1 MSAFAVS
8 FKPRTR
14 LARLLEFAQEAAD
27 GVWYEYRAAMRHK
40 IDLQSKINAG
50 GAVRVKS
57 RVRGTLPVEAQ
68 NRRKSQEEN
77 CMASLETVALD
88 QERWKLTAN
97 TLKHNLEKARLRILG
112 LSIAGAILEA
122 FAVQAHTTYPA
133 ASEVSGYAG
142 AVALALVVIVRILG
156 LGRERVQAW
165 VLAAAASQSLKSEMY
180 QYRTS
185 SGPYGDHLNGNPEAT
200 LLERRDD
207 ILENVR
213 SIQRYTVEPD
223 PKTVALLGPL
233 DADAYVSERVN
244 GVIGSFRKE
253 SEHFVSAQD
262 SWQKVEYFLAIAG
275 ALLAAALTFTHHLA
289 DAAWVAV
296 VTTISVAV
304 GADALAERYA
314 QLTVGYRSMP
324 NRLTRILG
332 RWRANHGTLDVLV
345 EQIET
350 ALIEENQG
358 WVAGADEFVKD
369 IASSPAKDSPAKLGL
384 HSPASRTARL
394 G

>member
-1 MSAFAVS
+1 
-8 FKPRTR
+8 
-14 LARLLEFAQEAAD
+14 
-27 GVWYEYRAAMRHK
+27 
-40 IDLQSKINAG
+40 
-50 GAVRVKS
+50 
-57 RVRGTLPVEAQ
+57 
-68 NRRKSQEEN
+68 
-77 CMASLETVALD
+77 MASLETVALD

-142 AVALALVVIVRILG
+142 AVALALVVVVRIQG
-156 LGRERVQAW
+156 LRRERVQAW

-200 LLERRDD
+200 LLERRND

-213 SIQRYTVEPD
+213 SIQRYIVEPD

-244 GVIGSFRKE
+244 RVIGSFRKE

-275 ALLAAALTFTHHLA
+275 ALLAAALAFTHHQA

-345 EQIET
+345 EQVET